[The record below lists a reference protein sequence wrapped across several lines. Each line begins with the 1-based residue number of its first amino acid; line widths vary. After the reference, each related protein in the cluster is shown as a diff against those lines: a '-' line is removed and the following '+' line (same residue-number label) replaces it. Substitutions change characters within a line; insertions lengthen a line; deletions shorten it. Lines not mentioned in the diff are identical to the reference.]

1 MLTEIAT
8 LGAGCFWCV
17 EAVFSSLPGVATV
30 QVGYSNG
37 FTENPTYEQVCS
49 GDTGYAEVAQI
60 HYNPTLISFD
70 QILEH
75 FFATHDPTT
84 LNRQGN
90 DSGTQYRSAIFCANE
105 DEKRTVINFIKNL
118 YNSDKIVTEVNLL
131 DVFYPAEEYHK
142 NYYNM
147 NKSVPY
153 CSNIITPKISKFMS
167 SYKDILK

>member
-17 EAVFSSLPGVATV
+17 EAVFSSIPGVASV

-60 HYNPTLISFD
+60 QYNPTLISFD

-84 LNRQGN
+84 LNKQGA
-90 DSGTQYRSAIFCANE
+90 DYGTQYRSGVFYHNKNQKKIALKAIESLNMQKVF
-105 DEKRTVINFIKNL
+105 KNP
-118 YNSDKIVTEVNLL
+118 IVTEVSKLEK
-131 DVFYPAEEYHK
+131 FHIAEDYHQDYYK
-142 NYYNM
+142 N
-147 NKSVPY
+147 NKSAPY
-153 CSNIITPKISKFMS
+153 CMFVIKPKLDKLE
-167 SYKDILK
+167 K

>member
-84 LNRQGN
+84 LNKQGA
-90 DSGTQYRSAIFCANE
+90 DHGTQYRSGVFYHNENQKKIALEAIESLNMKKVF
-105 DEKRTVINFIKNL
+105 KNP
-118 YNSDKIVTEVNLL
+118 IVTEVSQLEK
-131 DVFYPAEEYHK
+131 FHIAEDYHQDYYK
-142 NYYNM
+142 N
-147 NKSVPY
+147 NKSAPY
-153 CSNIITPKISKFMS
+153 CMFVIKPKLDKLE
-167 SYKDILK
+167 K

>member
-84 LNRQGN
+84 LNKQGA
-90 DSGTQYRSAIFCANE
+90 DHGTQYRSGVFYHNENQKKIALEAIESLNMKKVF
-105 DEKRTVINFIKNL
+105 KNP
-118 YNSDKIVTEVNLL
+118 IVTEVSELEK
-131 DVFYPAEEYHK
+131 FHIAEDYHQDYYK
-142 NYYNM
+142 N
-147 NKSVPY
+147 NKSAPY
-153 CSNIITPKISKFMS
+153 CMFVIKPKLDKLE
-167 SYKDILK
+167 K

>member
-37 FTENPTYEQVCS
+37 FTENPTYEQVSS

-84 LNRQGN
+84 LNKQGA
-90 DSGTQYRSAIFCANE
+90 DHGTQYRSGVFYHNENQKKIALEAIESLNMKKVF
-105 DEKRTVINFIKNL
+105 KNP
-118 YNSDKIVTEVNLL
+118 IVTEVSELEK
-131 DVFYPAEEYHK
+131 FHIAEDYHQDYYK
-142 NYYNM
+142 N
-147 NKSVPY
+147 NKSAPY
-153 CSNIITPKISKFMS
+153 CMFVIKPKLDKLE
-167 SYKDILK
+167 K

>member
-84 LNRQGN
+84 LNKQGA
-90 DSGTQYRSAIFCANE
+90 DHGTQYRSGIFYHNENQKKIALEAIESLNMKKVF
-105 DEKRTVINFIKNL
+105 KNP
-118 YNSDKIVTEVNLL
+118 IVTEVSQLEK
-131 DVFYPAEEYHK
+131 FHIAEDYHQDYYK
-142 NYYNM
+142 N
-147 NKSVPY
+147 NKSAPY
-153 CSNIITPKISKFMS
+153 CMFVIKPKLDKLE
-167 SYKDILK
+167 K

>member
-1 MLTEIAT
+1 MKIWRDFIKNSWSYLYFPTFFDLES
-8 LGAGCFWCV
+8 GFWG
-17 EAVFSSLPGVATV
+17 GV
-30 QVGYSNG
+30 
-37 FTENPTYEQVCS
+37 
-49 GDTGYAEVAQI
+49 DI
-60 HYNPTLISFD
+60 
-70 QILEH
+70 
-75 FFATHDPTT
+75 FFNTHDPTT

>member
-37 FTENPTYEQVCS
+37 FTENPTYEQVSS

-84 LNRQGN
+84 LNKQGA
-90 DSGTQYRSAIFCANE
+90 DHGTQYRSGVFYHNENQKKIALEAIESLNMKKVF
-105 DEKRTVINFIKNL
+105 KNP
-118 YNSDKIVTEVNLL
+118 IVTEVSQLEK
-131 DVFYPAEEYHK
+131 FHIAEDYHQDYYK
-142 NYYNM
+142 N
-147 NKSVPY
+147 NKSAPY
-153 CSNIITPKISKFMS
+153 CMFVIKPKLDKLE
-167 SYKDILK
+167 K

>member
-8 LGAGCFWCV
+8 LGAGCFWCI
-17 EAVFSSLPGVATV
+17 EAVFSSLSGVTNV

-60 HYNPTLISFD
+60 HYNPTLISFN

-84 LNRQGN
+84 LNKQGA
-90 DSGTQYRSAIFCANE
+90 DHGTQYRSGIFYH
-105 DEKRTVINFIKNL
+105 DENQKKIALETIESLNMKKVFKNP
-118 YNSDKIVTEVNLL
+118 IVTEVSKLEK
-131 DVFYPAEEYHK
+131 FHIAEDYHQDYYK
-142 NYYNM
+142 N
-147 NKSVPY
+147 NKSAPY
-153 CSNIITPKISKFMS
+153 CMFVIKPKLDKLE
-167 SYKDILK
+167 K

>member
-8 LGAGCFWCV
+8 LGAGCFWCI
-17 EAVFSSLPGVATV
+17 EAVFSSLSGVTNV

-84 LNRQGN
+84 LNKQGA
-90 DSGTQYRSAIFCANE
+90 DHGTQYRSGIFYH
-105 DEKRTVINFIKNL
+105 DENQKKIALEVIESLNMKKVFRNP
-118 YNSDKIVTEVNLL
+118 IVTEVSQLEK
-131 DVFYPAEEYHK
+131 FHIAEDYHQDYYK
-142 NYYNM
+142 N
-147 NKSVPY
+147 NKSAPY
-153 CSNIITPKISKFMS
+153 CMFVIKPKLDKLE
-167 SYKDILK
+167 K

>member
-17 EAVFSSLPGVATV
+17 EAVFSSLPGVASV

-84 LNRQGN
+84 LNKQGA
-90 DSGTQYRSAIFCANE
+90 DHGTQYRSGIFYHNENQKKIALEAIESLNMKKVF
-105 DEKRTVINFIKNL
+105 KNP
-118 YNSDKIVTEVNLL
+118 IVTEVSQLEK
-131 DVFYPAEEYHK
+131 FHIAEDYHQDYYK
-142 NYYNM
+142 N
-147 NKSVPY
+147 NKSAPY
-153 CSNIITPKISKFMS
+153 CMFVIKPKLDKLE
-167 SYKDILK
+167 K

>member
-8 LGAGCFWCV
+8 LGAGCFWCI
-17 EAVFSSLPGVATV
+17 EAVFSSLPGVTNV

-84 LNRQGN
+84 LNKQGA
-90 DSGTQYRSAIFCANE
+90 DHGTQYRSGIFYH
-105 DEKRTVINFIKNL
+105 DENQKKIALETIESLNMKKVFKNP
-118 YNSDKIVTEVNLL
+118 IVTEVSKLEK
-131 DVFYPAEEYHK
+131 FHIAEDYHQDYYK
-142 NYYNM
+142 N
-147 NKSVPY
+147 NKSAPY
-153 CSNIITPKISKFMS
+153 CMFVIKPKLDKLE
-167 SYKDILK
+167 K

>member
-37 FTENPTYEQVCS
+37 FTENPTYEQVSS

-84 LNRQGN
+84 LNKQGA
-90 DSGTQYRSAIFCANE
+90 DHGTQYRSGIFYHNENQKKIALEAIESLNMKKVF
-105 DEKRTVINFIKNL
+105 KNP
-118 YNSDKIVTEVNLL
+118 IVTEVSQLEK
-131 DVFYPAEEYHK
+131 FHIAEDYHQDYYK
-142 NYYNM
+142 N
-147 NKSVPY
+147 NKSAPY
-153 CSNIITPKISKFMS
+153 CMFVIKPKLDKLE
-167 SYKDILK
+167 K

>member
-60 HYNPTLISFD
+60 QYNPSLISFD

-84 LNRQGN
+84 LNKQGA
-90 DSGTQYRSAIFCANE
+90 DHGTQYRSGIFYHNENQKKIALEAIESLNMKKVF
-105 DEKRTVINFIKNL
+105 KNP
-118 YNSDKIVTEVNLL
+118 IVTEVSKLEK
-131 DVFYPAEEYHK
+131 FHIAEDYHQDYYK
-142 NYYNM
+142 N
-147 NKSVPY
+147 NKSAPY
-153 CSNIITPKISKFMS
+153 CMFVIKPKLDKLE
-167 SYKDILK
+167 K

>member
-17 EAVFSSLPGVATV
+17 EAVFSTLPGVASV

-84 LNRQGN
+84 LNKQGA
-90 DSGTQYRSAIFCANE
+90 DHGTQYRSGVFYHNENQKKIALEAIESLNMKKVF
-105 DEKRTVINFIKNL
+105 KNP
-118 YNSDKIVTEVNLL
+118 IVTEVSKLEK
-131 DVFYPAEEYHK
+131 FHIAEDYHQDYYK
-142 NYYNM
+142 N
-147 NKSVPY
+147 NKSAPY
-153 CSNIITPKISKFMS
+153 CMFVIKPKLDKLE
-167 SYKDILK
+167 K

>member
-17 EAVFSSLPGVATV
+17 EAVFSSIPGVASV

-60 HYNPTLISFD
+60 QYNPTLISFD

-84 LNRQGN
+84 LNKQGA
-90 DSGTQYRSAIFCANE
+90 DHGTQYRSGIFYH
-105 DEKRTVINFIKNL
+105 DENQRKIALETIESLNMKKVFKNP
-118 YNSDKIVTEVNLL
+118 IVTEVSQLEK
-131 DVFYPAEEYHK
+131 FHIAEDYHQDYYK
-142 NYYNM
+142 N
-147 NKSVPY
+147 NKSAPY
-153 CSNIITPKISKFMS
+153 CMFVIKPKLDKLE
-167 SYKDILK
+167 K

>member
-17 EAVFSSLPGVATV
+17 EAVFSSLPGVASV

-84 LNRQGN
+84 LNKQGA
-90 DSGTQYRSAIFCANE
+90 DHGTQYRSGVFYHNENQKKIALEAIESLNMKKVF
-105 DEKRTVINFIKNL
+105 KNP
-118 YNSDKIVTEVNLL
+118 IVTEVSKLEK
-131 DVFYPAEEYHK
+131 FHIAEDYHQDYYK
-142 NYYNM
+142 N
-147 NKSVPY
+147 NKSAPY
-153 CSNIITPKISKFMS
+153 CMFVIKPKLDKLE
-167 SYKDILK
+167 K

>member
-8 LGAGCFWCV
+8 LGAGCFWCI
-17 EAVFSSLPGVATV
+17 EAVFSSLSGVTNV

-84 LNRQGN
+84 LNKQGA
-90 DSGTQYRSAIFCANE
+90 DHGTQYRSGIFYH
-105 DEKRTVINFIKNL
+105 DENQKKIALETIESLNMKKVFKNP
-118 YNSDKIVTEVNLL
+118 IVTEVSKLEK
-131 DVFYPAEEYHK
+131 FHIAEDYHQDYYK
-142 NYYNM
+142 N
-147 NKSVPY
+147 NKSAPY
-153 CSNIITPKISKFMS
+153 CMFVIKPKLDKLE
-167 SYKDILK
+167 K

>member
-75 FFATHDPTT
+75 FFVTHDPTT
-84 LNRQGN
+84 LNKQGA
-90 DSGTQYRSAIFCANE
+90 DHGTQYRSGVFYHNENQKKIALKAIESLNMKKVF
-105 DEKRTVINFIKNL
+105 KNP
-118 YNSDKIVTEVNLL
+118 IVTEVSKLEK
-131 DVFYPAEEYHK
+131 FHIAEDYHQDYYK
-142 NYYNM
+142 N
-147 NKSVPY
+147 NKSAPY
-153 CSNIITPKISKFMS
+153 CMFVIKPKLDKLE
-167 SYKDILK
+167 K